1 MDFDFK
7 IALYLFIWVSVF
19 ALFGVLN
26 LLKYSLFFRNYLS
39 KFVFFALLTFGT
51 CCLALVDVSKLKK
64 YHTLSR
70 KGSSKRKT
78 FYISEKS
85 SLEFLLNFEIS
96 WIWDILLF
104 WSNMLFLHLYPL
116 FTLQMTQ
123 NSTEFQNFYKM
134 LEFLKKSRFSKKIV
148 AFFTFSRLH
157 IAKLEN
163 VNQ

>member
-7 IALYLFIWVSVF
+7 IALYLFFWVSVF
-19 ALFGVLN
+19 ALLGVLT

-39 KFVFFALLTFGT
+39 KFVFFGLLTFGT

-78 FYISEKS
+78 FYISKKS
-85 SLEFLLNFEIS
+85 SLEFLLDFEIS
-96 WIWDILLF
+96 WIWDILVF

-116 FTLQMTQ
+116 FTLQMKQ
-123 NSTEFQNFYKM
+123 KFHRISKFQ
-134 LEFLKKSRFSKKIV
+134 
-148 AFFTFSRLH
+148 
-157 IAKLEN
+157 EN
-163 VNQ
+163 VRIFEEKSVFEKK